1 VNEESSTQPQGP
13 SDFNFYRINFILFLA
28 AFALAYSGSFVASA
42 LSPHFPSDVSNRNLY
57 FPIVFWSTI
66 TQPLQG
72 FFNAFVYFRGRKRRW
87 ECFLASP
94 AVKCLAKWFLKDQ
107 RSKKKK
113 PPAQQQPG
121 EIDQRPE
128 NPHGEDHDEENPEE
142 RNNTESAFIDA
153 EEFIVTERDSSVTML
168 NDQDEP
174 FSPIKSETPCSPLPN
189 TAVGV
194 REARF
199 ERLQQFRP
207 SELDAVN
214 LSSGDY
220 GSSALDD
227 ENKSARELSAAPPA
241 GFPMSLPMS
250 TSSFD
255 DNNENL
261 MEIFSSED
269 VSEEVAENEATRR
282 RMLLSGCSSLD
293 DSILLA
299 YNSSLFQEEDDTEN
313 QEEHKVSRTH
323 VSASENNAAT
333 SVSETADCESD
344 QSKNQFD
351 NGSSSC
357 PADEEPPNA
366 ASAQRS
372 ALASFDTLKSH
383 TSLTTNMTPHA
394 SGALSRNTSAGDQ
407 LEEG

>member
-1 VNEESSTQPQGP
+1 
-13 SDFNFYRINFILFLA
+13 
-28 AFALAYSGSFVASA
+28 
-42 LSPHFPSDVSNRNLY
+42 
-57 FPIVFWSTI
+57 
-66 TQPLQG
+66 
-72 FFNAFVYFRGRKRRW
+72 
-87 ECFLASP
+87 
-94 AVKCLAKWFLKDQ
+94 
-107 RSKKKK
+107 
-113 PPAQQQPG
+113 
-121 EIDQRPE
+121 
-128 NPHGEDHDEENPEE
+128 
-142 RNNTESAFIDA
+142 
-153 EEFIVTERDSSVTML
+153 
-168 NDQDEP
+168 
-174 FSPIKSETPCSPLPN
+174 
-189 TAVGV
+189 
-194 REARF
+194 
-199 ERLQQFRP
+199 
-207 SELDAVN
+207 
-214 LSSGDY
+214 
-220 GSSALDD
+220 
-227 ENKSARELSAAPPA
+227 
-241 GFPMSLPMS
+241 MSLPMS

-366 ASAQRS
+366 ASVQRS
-372 ALASFDTLKSH
+372 AIASFDTLKSH
-383 TSLTTNMTPHA
+383 TSLTTNTRPGHSHGIPRREISSKKD
-394 SGALSRNTSAGDQ
+394 SGAVGS
-407 LEEG
+407 